1 MTKRI
6 LSAAMAAAMLVS
18 MAACSSGASSTAPA
32 SSKAPASSAAP
43 AASSSAAPASSEAPA
58 EREVL
63 EISAYYP
70 LHPSAATED
79 IPEQGWLLDRMYE
92 EKFAVEFDWYEVPA
106 TNESETYNITIAS
119 GDIPDLVF
127 QNSWTALNN
136 YKDAWWVLD
145 DFVATGKYP
154 YFKQYQYDDPY
165 NYALSANNDGQVQ
178 VFSQWSSQ
186 FVGDGLLIRGDLVED
201 WGLTIEND
209 MTKEEFADLL
219 RFSKEKDPNIV
230 PYMTRKNLNGMIQR
244 LCEGWSGLRENAV
257 YKEDGTVVWGG
268 AEAGM
273 KDVVTWLNELYKEGL
288 IDTEFPTTDTAA
300 WQEKVLGDNTGV
312 FVTHD
317 NISSRIDWAQKEWAK
332 LGVTDKWYT
341 AITPLSP
348 DGTTKGQT
356 TIHYPR
362 QRCCGAIFT
371 GASEEEVERIL
382 EMIDFSYSP
391 EGTELINYGIE
402 GVSFNYAADGSYEL
416 IAEYH
421 DAVAAGTYPMEDKIS
436 GNMNFIKLEENG
448 IYAISKK
455 DYPNVKIS
463 GELYEQGGYIR
474 SDLANAV
481 RYTDEEQDVISKYET
496 DIKTYTNEQLTKFI
510 TGITPIDQWDAY
522 IAGFADYHLD
532 EYMAAVNAGAARAQ
546 ALVGSSKN
554 T

>member
-18 MAACSSGASSTAPA
+18 MAACSSGSSSTAPS

-43 AASSSAAPASSEAPA
+43 AASSAAPAASSEAAP
-58 EREVL
+58 EKEL
-63 EISAYYP
+63 LKISGYYP
-70 LHPSAATED
+70 MHPSSATED
-79 IPEQGWLLDRMYE
+79 IPEQGWRIDRMYE
-92 EKFAVEFDWYEVPA
+92 EMFNVEFDWYEVPA
-106 TNESETYNITIAS
+106 TNEGETFNITIAS

-127 QNSWTALNN
+127 QGSWKNLNN

-145 DFVATGKYP
+145 EFLATGNYP
-154 YFKQYQYDDPY
+154 YLSKYTLEDPY
-165 NYALSANNDGQVQ
+165 NYALSANNDGNVQ
-178 VFSQWSSQ
+178 ILSMWSEQ

-230 PYMTRKNLNGMIQR
+230 PYMTRKTLNGMVQR
-244 LCEGWSGLRENAV
+244 LCEGWSGLRENIV
-257 YKEDGTVVWGG
+257 YKEDGTAVWGG

-300 WQEKVLGDNTGV
+300 WQEKVLGENTGV

-362 QRCCGAIFT
+362 QRCCGAIFV
-371 GASEEEVERIL
+371 GADEAKVERIL
-382 EMIDFSYSP
+382 EMMDYSYSP
-391 EGTELINYGIE
+391 EGDELINYGIE
-402 GVSFNYAADGSYEL
+402 GVSFNKAADGSYEL

-421 DAVAAGTYPMEDKIS
+421 DAVNAGTYPNEDKIT
-436 GNMNFIKLEENG
+436 GNMTYIKLESNG
-448 IYAISKK
+448 IYAESKK

-474 SDLANAV
+474 SDLGNAI
-481 RYTDEEQDVISKYET
+481 RYTDDEQDVISKYET

-532 EYMAAVNAGAARAQ
+532 EYMAAVNSGAARAQ